1 MEGVIFDGISHQL
14 PDIDPTE
21 TEEWVG
27 SFDAVLEVHGKQ
39 RASFLLMKLLDG
51 AEENQVGFPA
61 TVSSPYVNT
70 IPASRE
76 PWFPGDST
84 GEVGTPLHP
93 LERGRRWW

>member
-39 RASFLLMKLLDG
+39 RASFLLMKLLER
-51 AEENQVGFPA
+51 AQEM
-61 TVSSPYVNT
+61 
-70 IPASRE
+70 
-76 PWFPGDST
+76 PGRLP
-84 GEVGTPLHP
+84 GHRVVALRQHHP
-93 LERGRRWW
+93 GQPRTLVPR